1 MNNTI
6 VVGVD
11 FSKCSLNALSHA
23 VTIAE
28 KSNSNIV
35 MVWVNK
41 LVTDKDIV
49 PRDNKL
55 IVFGAQ
61 QHFQELIDKY
71 TPVLGENNISYLI
84 REGRVYDEIQ
94 AVCEE
99 LNPMLLVIGTHGISG
114 FSERWVG
121 SNAYRMSLILD
132 VPIITIRGGVDVN
145 TTISKILLPID
156 STSETRQKLPLTAL
170 LAKYFDATVHVLAV
184 YTSDYKSIIAKVD
197 SYVNQ
202 VVNYLESN
210 EIKFEKDCIKTT
222 DVADDII
229 EYAKNMDAN
238 MISIMDEQEKSPMNL
253 FSGSF
258 AMQFVTKSPL
268 PIMISHSKN
277 IYSTISQK

>member
-6 VVGVD
+6 VVGID
-11 FSKCSLNALSHA
+11 FSECSLNALSHA

-35 MVWVNK
+35 MVWVK
-41 LVTDKDIV
+41 KFVADKDIV
-49 PRDNKL
+49 PRDNDL
-55 IVFGAQ
+55 IVFGAK
-61 QHFQELIDKY
+61 QHFQELIKKY
-71 TPVLGENNISYLI
+71 APVLGEDNISYVI

-99 LNPMLLVIGTHGISG
+99 IEPMLVVIGTHGISG

-170 LAKYFDATVHVLAV
+170 IAKYFDATMHVLAV
-184 YTSDYKSIIAKVD
+184 YTSDYKSIRAKVD
-197 SYVNQ
+197 SYVKQ

-210 EIKFEKDCIKTT
+210 EIKFEVDCLKTT
-222 DVADDII
+222 EVADDII
-229 EYAKNMDAN
+229 KYAKEINAN
-238 MISIMDEQEKSPMNL
+238 LISIMDEQEKSPLNL